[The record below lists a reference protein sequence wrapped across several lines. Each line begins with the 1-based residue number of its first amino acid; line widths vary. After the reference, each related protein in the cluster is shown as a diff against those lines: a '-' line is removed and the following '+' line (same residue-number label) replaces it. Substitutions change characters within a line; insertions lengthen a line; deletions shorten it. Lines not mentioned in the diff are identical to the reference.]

1 ELGNKAVLNAK
12 VPIIFF
18 STEALRYGN
27 IDIKMF
33 YPWIV
38 NFHVFLDP
46 AVIKD
51 LEEDIRWLLGMGE
64 KPEGSS
70 PDSVRRP
77 PW

>member
-1 ELGNKAVLNAK
+1 
-12 VPIIFF
+12 
-18 STEALRYGN
+18 
-27 IDIKMF
+27 MF